1 MSTEIIEMTTD
12 HQVVAGVK
20 LSLGKA
26 RAMQIAATFQP
37 LVERATNAVGK
48 FSGVNV
54 TSEDDI
60 AGMKVA
66 RTARLALRQ
75 IRLEIEDAHKVQ
87 KEAAKIEGQCLDEIK
102 RNSIA
107 LIKPEEDRLQACEDY
122 AKVRAAER
130 KAALRAD
137 RAAAMAHVEAITTG
151 YVLEDMTDA
160 QWLDLLESETVK
172 FNRRKQRE
180 ADDAKEASRLIREQ
194 AAERERLRIE
204 NDRLRAEQAAKD
216 RAAAA
221 ERAEASRLA
230 NEARMVAQAEQ
241 DRLATIARQEREAR
255 EKAQRFVLDQQRAE
269 AEKKAEAE
277 REARAAAAAPDAEK
291 LRAFL
296 RQLDDLYPG
305 EATTDAGKLVFEA
318 LDRNVKKLHG
328 WVIDK
333 INELNEGGES

>member
-1 MSTEIIEMTTD
+1 MSTEIIEMTAD

-137 RAAAMAHVEAITTG
+137 RAAAMAQVEAITTG

-172 FNRRKQRE
+172 FNQRKQRE

-221 ERAEASRLA
+221 ERSEAA
-230 NEARMVAQAEQ
+230 K
-241 DRLATIARQEREAR
+241 READ
-255 EKAQRFVLDQQRAE
+255 ARAE
-269 AEKKAEAE
+269 AESFRRQQAAAE
-277 REARAAAAAPDAEK
+277 RRRADELHAQQQAELRRQEEEDRARRSAAQAPDAEK

-318 LDRNVKKLHG
+318 LDRNVKKLRG

-333 INELNEGGES
+333 ANELEEGGES